1 MIIVTVLIGTV
12 LDALHILTNLILIKP
27 FELVFFPLLRYIRH
41 QVIKSPIEGYRQF
54 IGKQY
59 IRYVSS
65 LPRDCQVI
73 LHMVCVKKNKQASE
87 QYVYNDTIC
96 CKRGTIC
103 LGLFLEG

>member
-1 MIIVTVLIGTV
+1 M
-12 LDALHILTNLILIKP
+12 
-27 FELVFFPLLRYIRH
+27 
-41 QVIKSPIEGYRQF
+41 IKSPVEGYRQF

-96 CKRGTIC
+96 CKRGTVC
-103 LGLFLEG
+103 LGLFLEGQSPETGNIDCLWKQDEVVRG